1 MVKKKWEK
9 WIGKH
14 NGRKITGIP
23 LGQIV
28 RNPFQ
33 PRREFDEKE
42 IEELASSIENY
53 GLIQPIVVRE
63 QGRGYQIIAGERRFR
78 ACHYLGLKEIPAII
92 EDMDDEQVAAV
103 SLIEN
108 LQRRELNYFEEASAY
123 SILINVFGMTQE
135 EVARKVG
142 KSQSAVANK
151 LRLLKLSDPV
161 RSYINT
167 GTVSERHARALL
179 RLQSGKAQM
188 DVLEKIYEKDMTVK
202 ETEEMVERLRENLIN
217 PDSKSKSGNQAVSI
231 FIKDVR
237 IFLNTIKETVRRAK
251 QTGVDMIMQEKED
264 EEKYEIVIRIAKKT
278 RNIRTL
284 SQQ

>member
-1 MVKKKWEK
+1 MGIKKWEK
-9 WIGKH
+9 WIGSR
-14 NGRKITGIP
+14 NARKISEIP

-42 IEELASSIENY
+42 IEELAASIENY

-63 QGRGYQIIAGERRFR
+63 QGKGYQIIAGERRYR

-92 EDMDDEQVAAV
+92 EEMDDEQMAAV

-151 LRLLKLSDPV
+151 MRLLKLSEPV

-179 RLQSGKAQM
+179 RLQSGEAQM
-188 DVLEKIYEKDMTVK
+188 DVLQKIYEKDLTVK
-202 ETEEMVERLRENLIN
+202 ETEEMVERLRENLITPEN
-217 PDSKSKSGNQAVSI
+217 KGRNSHQAVSI
-231 FIKDVR
+231 FIKDAR
-237 IFLNTIKETVRRAK
+237 IFVNTIKETVRRAK
-251 QTGVDMIMQEKED
+251 QTGVDMSMQEKED
-264 EEKYEIVIRIAKKT
+264 EQNYEIVIRIAKRS
-278 RNIRTL
+278 RNMRAL
-284 SQQ
+284 SP

>member
-1 MVKKKWEK
+1 MGIRKWEK
-9 WIGKH
+9 WIG
-14 NGRKITGIP
+14 NRGGRRISEIP

-42 IEELASSIENY
+42 IEELAASIENY

-63 QGRGYQIIAGERRFR
+63 QGKGYQIIAGERRYR

-92 EDMDDEQVAAV
+92 EEMDDEQMAAV

-135 EVARKVG
+135 EVAKKVG

-151 LRLLKLSDPV
+151 MRLLKLSEPV

-167 GTVSERHARALL
+167 GIVSERHARALL
-179 RLQSGKAQM
+179 RLHSGEAQM
-188 DVLEKIYEKDMTVK
+188 DVLKKIYEKDLTVK
-202 ETEEMVERLRENLIN
+202 ETEEMVERLRENLITPEN
-217 PDSKSKSGNQAVSI
+217 KSRVNNQAVSI
-231 FIKDVR
+231 FIKDAR
-237 IFLNTIKETVRRAK
+237 IFVNTIKETVRRAK
-251 QTGVDMIMQEKED
+251 QTGVDMNVQENED
-264 EEKYEIVIRIAKKT
+264 EQNYEIVIRIAKKS
-278 RNIRTL
+278 RNIRVL
-284 SQQ
+284 SP

>member
-1 MVKKKWEK
+1 MGIKKWEK
-9 WIGKH
+9 WIGSR
-14 NGRKITGIP
+14 NARKISEIP

-42 IEELASSIENY
+42 IEELAASIENY

-63 QGRGYQIIAGERRFR
+63 QGKGYQIIAGERRYR

-92 EDMDDEQVAAV
+92 EEMDDEQMAAV

-151 LRLLKLSDPV
+151 MRLLKLSEPV

-179 RLQSGKAQM
+179 RLQSGEAQM
-188 DVLEKIYEKDMTVK
+188 DVLQKIYEKDLTVK
-202 ETEEMVERLRENLIN
+202 ETEEMVERLRENLITPEN
-217 PDSKSKSGNQAVSI
+217 KGRNNHQAVSI
-231 FIKDVR
+231 FIKDAR
-237 IFLNTIKETVRRAK
+237 IFVNTIKETVRRAK
-251 QTGVDMIMQEKED
+251 QTGVDMSMQEKED
-264 EEKYEIVIRIAKKT
+264 EQNYEIVIRIAKRS
-278 RNIRTL
+278 RNMRAL
-284 SQQ
+284 SP